1 MKKYIT
7 TTTIV
12 SSASEINFIKTEVF
26 DNYNLAKDIFYD
38 VVACYSEEITFTK
51 ATILEEDHCV
61 LNDNNEIYFVTIK
74 IKEDTTKIICHLI
87 AIEIDE

>member
-7 TTTIV
+7 TTTII
-12 SSASEINFIKTEVF
+12 SSSSEINNIKIEVF

-38 VVACYSEEITFTK
+38 VVASYSEEIVFIK
-51 ATILEEDHCV
+51 ATIIEEDHCV
-61 LNDNNEIYFVTIK
+61 LNDNNEIYFATIK